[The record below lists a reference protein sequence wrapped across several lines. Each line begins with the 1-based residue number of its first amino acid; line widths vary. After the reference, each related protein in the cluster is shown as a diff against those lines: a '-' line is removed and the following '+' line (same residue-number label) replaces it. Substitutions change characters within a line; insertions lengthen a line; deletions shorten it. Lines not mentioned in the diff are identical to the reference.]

1 LDRIRDLKS
10 SFLSSELSES
20 SSIGFDLSPF
30 IKKKHPKDEYIDTDI
45 NKGHLRKELKII

>member
-10 SFLSSELSES
+10 SFLSSELPES

-30 IKKKHPKDEYIDTDI
+30 SKKEHPKDEYTCTDI
-45 NKGHLRKELKII
+45 NLGHLRKELKKI